1 MMIAEDNMLWGGFFG
16 FVLGLIVS
24 KVYQSW
30 AILYRV
36 EGTGFSGENG
46 WRDGILS
53 TPLWVR
59 ATDHPLG
66 FTIVIIVV
74 FIIIGI
80 LFAKNLSK

>member
-1 MMIAEDNMLWGGFFG
+1 MNTENNILWGGLFG
-16 FVLGLIVS
+16 FILGLLVS

-30 AILYRV
+30 AILYRA
-36 EGTGFSGENG
+36 EGTDFSGENG

-66 FTIVIIVV
+66 FTIVIIIVSV
-74 FIIIGI
+74 IIGV
-80 LFAKNLSK
+80 LFAKYLSK

>member
-1 MMIAEDNMLWGGFFG
+1 MNSDNNILWGGFFG
-16 FVLGLIVS
+16 FVIGIVVA

-30 AILYRV
+30 AILYRA

-66 FTIVIIVV
+66 FTIVIVIV
-74 FIIIGI
+74 FILIGM
-80 LFAKNLSK
+80 LFVKYLTNQ